1 MLIKCK
7 AIVLKTVDYSE
18 NSVVLKCFTDTHG
31 IQSYMVNGVRS
42 KKGAIKPSH
51 LLPLSLLELES
62 YHQQNK
68 GLQRIKELRCVPQLK
83 SIHFDLRKSS
93 IGIFMAEVI
102 HKIIKDENHSDLPL
116 FTFLYN
122 SIQIL
127 DLQSER
133 VVNFPIHFLVHFT
146 KYLGFN
152 PKGEFTQSTNGF
164 DTREGIFEPYDI
176 RNPYQLTAALSEKF
190 SMLIQSDMVDGGA
203 LEITYEQRTQLL
215 DWLIEY
221 YKQHIEGVLDIKSH
235 KILAEVL
242 S

>member
-42 KKGAIKPSH
+42 KKGAIRPSH

-83 SIHFDLRKSS
+83 SVHFDLLKSS

-127 DLQSER
+127 DLQSEQ

-152 PKGEFTQSTNGF
+152 PKGEFTLSTNGF

-176 RNPYQLTAALSEKF
+176 RNPYQLTPELSEKF
-190 SMLIQSDMVDGGA
+190 SMLIQCDMVDGA
-203 LEITYEQRTQLL
+203 KLEITYKQRTQLL

-221 YKQHIEGVLDIKSH
+221 YKQHVEGVLDIKSH
-235 KILAEVL
+235 RILAEVL